1 MSYKN
6 ATCCSTA
13 TWIRYFKSDINQICL
28 TKLIHVRKE
37 KFLTGYKLFETTNW
51 EI

>member
-13 TWIRYFKSDINQICL
+13 TWIRYFKSDQICL
-28 TKLIHVRKE
+28 TKLIHARKE
-37 KFLTGYKLFETTNW
+37 KCLTGYKLFETTNW